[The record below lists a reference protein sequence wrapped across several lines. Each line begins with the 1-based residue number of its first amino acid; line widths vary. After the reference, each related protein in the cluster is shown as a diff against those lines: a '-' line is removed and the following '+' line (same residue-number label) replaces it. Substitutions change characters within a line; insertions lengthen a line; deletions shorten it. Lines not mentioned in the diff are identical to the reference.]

1 MGKYFKDL
9 YSPTNNDYFDN
20 SFDTLVSSEMNQ
32 IDRVLSDSANPLEYP
47 EISVDEVGSA
57 VKLAHK
63 NKAAGEDGITYEH
76 VIYGGEFLF
85 EIIAK
90 FFNAVI
96 RYSYAP
102 KEMKKGVIVTLFKG
116 GNKRKD
122 NPDNYRAITLSSVIL
137 KLLERI
143 LLTRVELFNVLN
155 PPLHPLQGGF
165 RKNLGC
171 QIFIERVY

>member
-1 MGKYFKDL
+1 MVNARRKASANRSGSEIIFNGKHFNTSAEITTEWGKYFKDL

-116 GNKRKD
+116 GNKR
-122 NPDNYRAITLSSVIL
+122 
-137 KLLERI
+137 ERQS
-143 LLTRVELFNVLN
+143 R
-155 PPLHPLQGGF
+155 
-165 RKNLGC
+165 
-171 QIFIERVY
+171 